1 MLILKYIMKNKILG
15 LLVLVFLLVGGI
27 AYAQEQTTSTILE
40 TTTTIVGATT
50 TSKPAVMP
58 FSFTIN
64 KWFLQLRKAITT
76 SPVQKAKLDTQIL
89 EKEENAINKMVETNK
104 IAITDKLVTGY
115 IQKKEN
121 ITNQLEKLKNEG
133 NKVDNLIASIK
144 NNTVDQASPLAKKL
158 EKATDEQKALI
169 ISNLEKNKENIQK
182 RIEVKEGVL
191 QNTKTDEEL
200 KALKDQITLISE
212 DQKTIFNQLTDLV
225 KDKLLLLN
233 EVQKNHFFNYLRLRI
248 SKLTSEGMT
257 KIKQQ
262 ITDGS
267 IKVEL
272 ENIIDKIVNVN
283 SDKKAIIDERKD
295 LNKET
300 QVEKQN
306 IIETVKQK
314 IQDLKDTKVKTL
326 TPEEKQ
332 KIMNE
337 AKDLKQKSINELKTL
352 NEVKN
357 QKLEELKN
365 KMQDIQKPA
374 KPVQQMNEA
383 IDSIEKNSN

>member
-1 MLILKYIMKNKILG
+1 MKNKILI
-15 LLVLVFLLVGGI
+15 LLVVMFVLVGGTVL
-27 AYAQEQTTSTILE
+27 AQEQTTTTVLE
-40 TTTTIVGATT
+40 TTTTTVVTT
-50 TSKPAVMP
+50 TSKPTTMP

-89 EKEENAINKMVETNK
+89 EKEEKAINKMVETNK
-104 IAITDKLVTGY
+104 IAITDKLVTNY

-121 ITNQLEKLKNEG
+121 INNQLEKLKTEG
-133 NKVDNLIASIK
+133 QKVDDLINSIK
-144 NNTVDQASPLAKKL
+144 NGTVDQDSSLTKKL
-158 EKATDEQKALI
+158 EKATDEQKALM

-191 QNTKTDEEL
+191 QNAKTDEEL
-200 KALKDQITLISE
+200 KTLKEQIVLTSE
-212 DQKTIFNQLTDLV
+212 EQTTIFNQLVELV
-225 KDKLLLLN
+225 KDKMLLLN
-233 EVQKNHFFNYLRLRI
+233 EVQKNHFNNYLRLKI
-248 SKLTSEGMT
+248 SKLTSEGLI

-262 ITDGS
+262 IADGS

-272 ENIIDKIVNVN
+272 ENIIDKIVKQTNTN
-283 SDKKAIIDERKD
+283 LEKKEVIEDRKD
-295 LNKET
+295 LNKEI

-306 IIETVKQK
+306 ILETVKQK

-357 QKLEELKN
+357 QKLEELKD
-365 KMQDIQKPA
+365 KMQNLQKPA
-374 KPVQQMNEA
+374 QPIQQMNKA
-383 IDSIEKNSN
+383 IENIEENAN

>member
-1 MLILKYIMKNKILG
+1 
-15 LLVLVFLLVGGI
+15 
-27 AYAQEQTTSTILE
+27 
-40 TTTTIVGATT
+40 
-50 TSKPAVMP
+50 
-58 FSFTIN
+58 
-64 KWFLQLRKAITT
+64 LQLRKAITT

-133 NKVDNLIASIK
+133 NKVDDLIASIK
-144 NNTVDQASPLAKKL
+144 NNAIDQASPLAKKL

-200 KALKDQITLISE
+200 KVLKDQIALIGE

-383 IDSIEKNSN
+383 IDNIEKNSN

>member
-1 MLILKYIMKNKILG
+1 
-15 LLVLVFLLVGGI
+15 
-27 AYAQEQTTSTILE
+27 
-40 TTTTIVGATT
+40 
-50 TSKPAVMP
+50 
-58 FSFTIN
+58 
-64 KWFLQLRKAITT
+64 LQLRKAITT